1 LTNEGNFTL
10 RRDSQAIANGSP
22 RLSHIGNFPRCYK
35 KITPEAVAC
44 WPTARIPLRQGIRV
58 VHDTGDAPALLPIS
72 LPSRSDTRRRRP
84 RSRREILRWGLPH
97 CPEPRA
103 TETCDCDYVARIR
116 LRRYRDALGKNNSAA
131 RPPNVA
137 RFASSLVARGR
148 TQRPLPALRD
158 RQPAVAR

>member
-1 LTNEGNFTL
+1 MGALGCPILGIFPDVSKRSHRKRWRAGQ
-10 RRDSQAIANGSP
+10 RRALPCDRASGW
-22 RLSHIGNFPRCYK
+22 CM
-35 KITPEAVAC
+35 
-44 WPTARIPLRQGIRV
+44 IP
-58 VHDTGDAPALLPIS
+58 GDAPALLPIS

-137 RFASSLVARGR
+137 RFASSLLARGR